1 MTTDLPVFPLDHL
14 PLFGKAIAPALIIR
28 DRVYSYEELNLRIGR
43 LAAWLTRQGLGAG
56 DRVATWLGKGEIT
69 CLMPLAAVRAGL
81 VHVPV
86 NPLLK
91 AAQVSHIMADSGA
104 RLLIT
109 NQGRA
114 ATLNISPERGGGP
127 PDRRWSGR

>member
-14 PLFGKAIAPALIIR
+14 PLFGEAKAPALIIR
-28 DRVYSYEELNLRIGR
+28 DRVYSYEELNLRISR
-43 LAAWLTRQGLGAG
+43 LAGWLAAQDCTPG
-56 DRVATWLGKGEIT
+56 DRVATWLGKGEIA

-91 AAQVSHIMADSGA
+91 AAQVGHIMDDSGA
-104 RLLIT
+104 RVVVT
-109 NQGRA
+109 NAGRA
-114 ATLNISPERGGGP
+114 ATLNP
-127 PDRRWSGR
+127 PRHGEVARRSEVET